1 MSDILVDTSAWLEF
15 FRSGDGP
22 IAYAVY
28 RLIREDRAAI
38 CGVVFAELLQSAET
52 QEEKDKLKRNLS
64 PLRFVEA
71 DRRDWLLAGTLLS
84 KLRTRGV
91 RAPLS
96 TALMS
101 VLCVRHN
108 MAILTLDKNFA
119 HFNEIQWYAVK

>member
-1 MSDILVDTSAWLEF
+1 MSDILVDTSAWMEF
-15 FRSGDGP
+15 FGNGDGP

-28 RLIREDRAAI
+28 RLIREDRAAV
-38 CGVVFAELLQSAET
+38 CGVVFAELLQAAET
-52 QEEKDKLKRNLS
+52 QKEKDKLKRNLT

-84 KLRTRGV
+84 KLRKRSI

-108 MAILTLDKNFA
+108 LAILTLDKNFA
-119 HFNEIQWYAVK
+119 HFHEIQWYAVK